1 MFILIPEER
10 IEEISKLN
18 NHLQKVISQKDQLVA
33 RLQKPYIGDFLRIE
47 APYKRYSNWVEM

>member
-47 APYKRYSNWVEM
+47 APYKR